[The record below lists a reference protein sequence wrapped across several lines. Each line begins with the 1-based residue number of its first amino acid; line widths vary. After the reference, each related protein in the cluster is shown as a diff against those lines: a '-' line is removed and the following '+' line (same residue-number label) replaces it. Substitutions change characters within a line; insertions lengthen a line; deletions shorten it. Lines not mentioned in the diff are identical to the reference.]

1 MKKGLLLLP
10 NFFRLPGYILVVA
23 GSVFGIMRFWFDI
36 KPKFLTMRVYAVY
49 SEYLGEK
56 YMHFIRD
63 NMSEELVGVLLV
75 VGIWL
80 VALSRDRNETGEKA
94 TARNKAFY
102 ISAYVQIIF
111 LLFSLLFTYGIAFIY
126 MLMIYM
132 ILPPAIYYITFRI
145 LAGDNRNLTEPG
157 NDEGSRDSR
166 KQ

>member
-1 MKKGLLLLP
+1 MKKGSLLLP
-10 NFFRLPGYILVVA
+10 DFFRFPGYILVVA
-23 GSVFGIMRFWFDI
+23 GSVFGMMRFWFDI

-75 VGIWL
+75 LGIWL
-80 VALSRDRNETGEKA
+80 VALSRDRNETDEK
-94 TARNKAFY
+94 TVARNRAFY
-102 ISAYVQIIF
+102 ISAYVQMIF
-111 LLFSLLFTYGIAFIY
+111 LLFSLLFTFGIAFIY

-132 ILPPAIYYITFRI
+132 ILPPAVYYITFRI
-145 LAGDNRNLTEPG
+145 LAGNNRRGAVPG
-157 NDEGSRDSR
+157 NEKGSRDNS